1 MHRQKCENQ
10 SSLAVLAVSCY
21 FSLYAYPNFSSK
33 VACRH
38 ESGTDLRMQL
48 LVKKSLFLN
57 YFWWE
62 CCNVVTPV

>member
-1 MHRQKCENQ
+1 MHKQKCENQ

-38 ESGTDLRMQL
+38 GTDLRMQL
-48 LVKKSLFLN
+48 LVKKKV
-57 YFWWE
+57 YF
-62 CCNVVTPV
+62 

>member
-48 LVKKSLFLN
+48 LVKKKFIFKLFL
-57 YFWWE
+57 
-62 CCNVVTPV
+62 VGML

>member
-48 LVKKSLFLN
+48 LVKKS
-57 YFWWE
+57 
-62 CCNVVTPV
+62 